1 MHVVYPKVHF
11 SWPLFA
17 VSARYYSHPKRNR
30 RQWICEIL
38 DVNNRTDIS
47 FFYGLLSVPLVKSRA
62 IIIFNINATCAFYY
76 LLHLLKVLCLKC
88 DSKLKDHHFNS
99 WILILILSFGPS
111 TQNLLW
117 YIICNFGFKIQPV
130 DRLFLLQ
137 VKRTY
142 FERHVHQKLAFLT
155 QKLAHVWIQ
164 SIHK

>member
-1 MHVVYPKVHF
+1 MTIVCSF
-11 SWPLFA
+11 CRLLQS
-17 VSARYYSHPKRNR
+17 SQRNR

-38 DVNNRTDIS
+38 DVNNRTVLAFLWPSIS
-47 FFYGLLSVPLVKSRA
+47 ATGQVSSN
-62 IIIFNINATCAFYY
+62 IFNINATRAFYY

-99 WILILILSFGPS
+99 WILILILILSFGPS
-111 TQNLLW
+111 TQNLFW

-130 DRLFLLQ
+130 DRLFFWQ

-142 FERHVHQKLAFLT
+142 LERHVHQKLAFLT

>member
-1 MHVVYPKVHF
+1 MTIVCSF
-11 SWPLFA
+11 CWLLQS
-17 VSARYYSHPKRNR
+17 SQRNR

-38 DVNNRTDIS
+38 DVNNRTVLAFLWPSIS
-47 FFYGLLSVPLVKSRA
+47 ATGQVSSN
-62 IIIFNINATCAFYY
+62 IFNINATRAFYY

-130 DRLFLLQ
+130 DRLFFFASQKDISWTPCTPKISFLNAKTCACVNSKYTQ
-137 VKRTY
+137 V
-142 FERHVHQKLAFLT
+142 
-155 QKLAHVWIQ
+155 I
-164 SIHK
+164 